1 MIDPGDGAA
10 QLRLELAG
18 MGARC
23 AGILITHC
31 HWDHLMGVADLAEG
45 TGAPVY
51 VPELERPVLEQP
63 REFFPDI
70 PLRPYEGATGVEGGE
85 TVAVAGIDFETVSIP
100 GHSPGHLAYYADD
113 CLFSGDLLFAG
124 SVGRTDLPFSD
135 WETLLASIQAL
146 FERFPPETGRLSRA
160 RPGDDARRRAADES
174 VPRRAPHRMI
184 KAPRGTH
191 DILPDEQPLFRH
203 VTGTFAELA
212 ERYGYRAITTPT
224 IEHVELIERTSGEG
238 SDIIQ
243 KEIYTLV
250 DRSERTLALRPEAT
264 APVARAYLEHGMH
277 REPQPVKT
285 YLVGQMFRYDRPQR
299 GRFRE
304 FWQLNVEAMGSEDP
318 ALDAEVI
325 QLYDELLRRLGIRR
339 YWLELNSIG
348 DRECRPAYVDKL
360 NEWLE
365 AHPDVLTPEVEQ
377 KRATSPLRVFDVKD
391 ERVREALED
400 APKIGESLCDSCR
413 EHFDAVRRY
422 LDAAGVAYRL
432 SPALVR
438 GLDYYTR
445 TTFEFLGEALGAKDS
460 ILGGG
465 RYDYLIEQIGGPP
478 TPGVGWAAGVERL
491 LMQVE
496 DEGAAGAVETPK
508 LDVFFACEDGAPREQ
523 IVGLMAELRRNGRSV
538 DTDYAGRS
546 LKGQLTQA
554 GRLGAATTVI
564 VRDGE
569 ALLRRAG
576 TEDEVVPLDALE
588 KAL

>member
-1 MIDPGDGAA
+1 
-10 QLRLELAG
+10 
-18 MGARC
+18 
-23 AGILITHC
+23 
-31 HWDHLMGVADLAEG
+31 
-45 TGAPVY
+45 
-51 VPELERPVLEQP
+51 
-63 REFFPDI
+63 
-70 PLRPYEGATGVEGGE
+70 
-85 TVAVAGIDFETVSIP
+85 
-100 GHSPGHLAYYADD
+100 
-113 CLFSGDLLFAG
+113 
-124 SVGRTDLPFSD
+124 
-135 WETLLASIQAL
+135 
-146 FERFPPETGRLSRA
+146 
-160 RPGDDARRRAADES
+160 
-174 VPRRAPHRMI
+174 MI

-212 ERYGYRAITTPT
+212 ERYGYRPIATPT

-250 DRSERTLALRPEAT
+250 DRSGRTLALRPEAT

-285 YLVGQMFRYDRPQR
+285 YLIGQMFRYDRPQR
-299 GRFRE
+299 GRYRE

-348 DRECRPAYVDKL
+348 DRECRPAYIERL
-360 NEWLE
+360 NAWLD
-365 AHPDVLTPEVEQ
+365 AHPDVLIPEVEQ

-391 ERVREALED
+391 ERVRAALED

-413 EHFDAVRRY
+413 QHFEDVRRF
-422 LDAAGVAYRL
+422 LDAAGVKYRL
-432 SPALVR
+432 SPTLVR

-465 RYDYLIEQIGGPP
+465 RYDYLIEQIGGPSI
-478 TPGVGWAAGVERL
+478 PGVGWAAGVERL
-491 LMQVE
+491 LMQAE
-496 DEGAAGAVETPK
+496 DEGAVGAAEPPK
-508 LDVFFACEDGAPREQ
+508 LDVFFAVEDGVPREL
-523 IVGLMAELRRNGRSV
+523 IVGLMAELRRRGKAV

-554 GRLGAATTVI
+554 GRLGAETTVI
-564 VRDGE
+564 VRDGD
-569 ALLRRAG
+569 ALVRRAG
-576 TEDEVVPLDALE
+576 AEDEILALGALE
-588 KAL
+588 EAL

>member
-1 MIDPGDGAA
+1 
-10 QLRLELAG
+10 
-18 MGARC
+18 
-23 AGILITHC
+23 
-31 HWDHLMGVADLAEG
+31 
-45 TGAPVY
+45 
-51 VPELERPVLEQP
+51 
-63 REFFPDI
+63 
-70 PLRPYEGATGVEGGE
+70 
-85 TVAVAGIDFETVSIP
+85 
-100 GHSPGHLAYYADD
+100 
-113 CLFSGDLLFAG
+113 
-124 SVGRTDLPFSD
+124 
-135 WETLLASIQAL
+135 
-146 FERFPPETGRLSRA
+146 
-160 RPGDDARRRAADES
+160 
-174 VPRRAPHRMI
+174 MI

-224 IEHVELIERTSGEG
+224 IEHVELIERTSGQG

-299 GRFRE
+299 GRYRE

-400 APKIGESLCDSCR
+400 APKIGESLCDELPRALRRRAPLPRCGGRGVSPLAGPR
-413 EHFDAVRRY
+413 PRSRLLLAHDLRVPGRGARGQGLDPRRRPLRLPDRADRRPADAGRR
-422 LDAAGVAYRL
+422 LGGRRRAIAHAGRGRGRGRRGRKRPSWTSS
-432 SPALVR
+432 SPA
-438 GLDYYTR
+438 R
-445 TTFEFLGEALGAKDS
+445 TARRAST
-460 ILGGG
+460 
-465 RYDYLIEQIGGPP
+465 
-478 TPGVGWAAGVERL
+478 
-491 LMQVE
+491 
-496 DEGAAGAVETPK
+496 
-508 LDVFFACEDGAPREQ
+508 

-538 DTDYAGRS
+538 DIDYAGRS

-564 VRDGE
+564 VKDGE

>member
-1 MIDPGDGAA
+1 
-10 QLRLELAG
+10 
-18 MGARC
+18 
-23 AGILITHC
+23 
-31 HWDHLMGVADLAEG
+31 
-45 TGAPVY
+45 
-51 VPELERPVLEQP
+51 
-63 REFFPDI
+63 
-70 PLRPYEGATGVEGGE
+70 
-85 TVAVAGIDFETVSIP
+85 
-100 GHSPGHLAYYADD
+100 
-113 CLFSGDLLFAG
+113 
-124 SVGRTDLPFSD
+124 
-135 WETLLASIQAL
+135 
-146 FERFPPETGRLSRA
+146 
-160 RPGDDARRRAADES
+160 
-174 VPRRAPHRMI
+174 MI

-299 GRFRE
+299 GRYRE

-496 DEGAAGAVETPK
+496 DEGAAGEVETPK
-508 LDVFFACEDGAPREQ
+508 LDVFFACEDGAPREH
-523 IVGLMAELRRNGRSV
+523 
-538 DTDYAGRS
+538 D
-546 LKGQLTQA
+546 
-554 GRLGAATTVI
+554 
-564 VRDGE
+564 
-569 ALLRRAG
+569 RRADG
-576 TEDEVVPLDALE
+576 RAAP
-588 KAL
+588 

>member
-1 MIDPGDGAA
+1 
-10 QLRLELAG
+10 
-18 MGARC
+18 
-23 AGILITHC
+23 
-31 HWDHLMGVADLAEG
+31 
-45 TGAPVY
+45 
-51 VPELERPVLEQP
+51 
-63 REFFPDI
+63 
-70 PLRPYEGATGVEGGE
+70 
-85 TVAVAGIDFETVSIP
+85 
-100 GHSPGHLAYYADD
+100 
-113 CLFSGDLLFAG
+113 
-124 SVGRTDLPFSD
+124 
-135 WETLLASIQAL
+135 
-146 FERFPPETGRLSRA
+146 
-160 RPGDDARRRAADES
+160 
-174 VPRRAPHRMI
+174 MI

-224 IEHVELIERTSGEG
+224 IEHVELIERTSGAG

-348 DRECRPAYVDKL
+348 DRECRPAYVDEL

-422 LDAAGVAYRL
+422 LDAAGVEYRL

-496 DEGAAGAVETPK
+496 DEGGADEIETPK
-508 LDVFFACEDGAPREQ
+508 LDVFFACEDGAPRELDRQ
-523 IVGLMAELRRNGRSV
+523 ADGR
-538 DTDYAGRS
+538 
-546 LKGQLTQA
+546 
-554 GRLGAATTVI
+554 AAT
-564 VRDGE
+564 
-569 ALLRRAG
+569 
-576 TEDEVVPLDALE
+576 
-588 KAL
+588 

>member
-1 MIDPGDGAA
+1 M
-10 QLRLELAG
+10 
-18 MGARC
+18 
-23 AGILITHC
+23 
-31 HWDHLMGVADLAEG
+31 
-45 TGAPVY
+45 
-51 VPELERPVLEQP
+51 
-63 REFFPDI
+63 
-70 PLRPYEGATGVEGGE
+70 
-85 TVAVAGIDFETVSIP
+85 
-100 GHSPGHLAYYADD
+100 
-113 CLFSGDLLFAG
+113 
-124 SVGRTDLPFSD
+124 
-135 WETLLASIQAL
+135 
-146 FERFPPETGRLSRA
+146 
-160 RPGDDARRRAADES
+160 
-174 VPRRAPHRMI
+174 
-184 KAPRGTH
+184 
-191 DILPDEQPLFRH
+191 
-203 VTGTFAELA
+203 TGTFAELA

-224 IEHVELIERTSGEG
+224 IEHVELIERTSGQG

-299 GRFRE
+299 GRYRE

-365 AHPDVLTPEVEQ
+365 AHPDVLTSEVEQ

-400 APKIGESLCDSCR
+400 APKIGESLCDGCR

-438 GLDYYTR
+438 GLDYYSR

-465 RYDYLIEQIGGPP
+465 RYDYLIEEIGGPP

-491 LMQVE
+491 IMQVE

-538 DTDYAGRS
+538 DIDYAGRS

-564 VRDGE
+564 VKNGE

>member
-1 MIDPGDGAA
+1 MILTMALIVDRFVLGAAQENCYVVRLDRGAPEAAVIDPGDGAA

-85 TVAVAGIDFETVSIP
+85 TVSVAGIDFETVSIP
-100 GHSPGHLAYYADD
+100 GHSPGHLAYYADG

-146 FERFPPETGRLSRA
+146 FDRFPPETGRLSRA
-160 RPGDDARRRAADES
+160 RPRDDARRRAADES

-299 GRFRE
+299 GRYRE

-325 QLYDELLRRLGIRR
+325 QLYDALLRRLGIRR

-348 DRECRPAYVDKL
+348 DRECRPAYV
-360 NEWLE
+360 EQAERVAGRPSRRSHTRGRAE
-365 AHPDVLTPEVEQ
+365 ARDQPAARVRREGRARPRGAGGRPEDRRVALRQ
-377 KRATSPLRVFDVKD
+377 LPRALRRRAPLPRRGGRGVSPLADPRPRSRLLHAHDLRVPGRGARGQGLDPRRRPLRLPD
-391 ERVREALED
+391 RADRRPADTGHRLGGRRR
-400 APKIGESLCDSCR
+400 APAPSD
-413 EHFDAVRRY
+413 RRRR
-422 LDAAGVAYRL
+422 ARPARSE
-432 SPALVR
+432 SPAS
-438 GLDYYTR
+438 TSSSPSR
-445 TTFEFLGEALGAKDS
+445 TA
-460 ILGGG
+460 
-465 RYDYLIEQIGGPP
+465 
-478 TPGVGWAAGVERL
+478 
-491 LMQVE
+491 
-496 DEGAAGAVETPK
+496 
-508 LDVFFACEDGAPREQ
+508 
-523 IVGLMAELRRNGRSV
+523 
-538 DTDYAGRS
+538 
-546 LKGQLTQA
+546 
-554 GRLGAATTVI
+554 
-564 VRDGE
+564 
-569 ALLRRAG
+569 RRASRSSG
-576 TEDEVVPLDALE
+576 
-588 KAL
+588 

>member
-1 MIDPGDGAA
+1 
-10 QLRLELAG
+10 
-18 MGARC
+18 
-23 AGILITHC
+23 
-31 HWDHLMGVADLAEG
+31 
-45 TGAPVY
+45 
-51 VPELERPVLEQP
+51 
-63 REFFPDI
+63 
-70 PLRPYEGATGVEGGE
+70 
-85 TVAVAGIDFETVSIP
+85 
-100 GHSPGHLAYYADD
+100 
-113 CLFSGDLLFAG
+113 
-124 SVGRTDLPFSD
+124 
-135 WETLLASIQAL
+135 
-146 FERFPPETGRLSRA
+146 
-160 RPGDDARRRAADES
+160 
-174 VPRRAPHRMI
+174 MI

-191 DILPDEQPLFRH
+191 DILPDEQQLFRH
-203 VTGTFAELA
+203 VTTTFTELA
-212 ERYGYRAITTPT
+212 ERYGYRAITTPI

-325 QLYDELLRRLGIRR
+325 QLYDELLRQLGIRR

-348 DRECRPAYVDKL
+348 DRECRPAYVEKL

-365 AHPDVLTPEVEQ
+365 AHPDVLTSDVEQ

-391 ERVREALED
+391 ERGRQALEG

-413 EHFDAVRRY
+413 EHFEAVRRY
-422 LDAAGVAYRL
+422 LDAAGVQYRL
-432 SPALVR
+432 SPTLVR

-491 LMQVE
+491 LLQVQE
-496 DEGAAGAVETPK
+496 EGGVAGELGEPSV
-508 LDVFFACEDGAPREQ
+508 DVFFAFEDGAPREQ
-523 IVGLMAELRRNGRSV
+523 IVGLMADLRRSGRSV

-564 VRDGE
+564 VKDGE

>member
-1 MIDPGDGAA
+1 
-10 QLRLELAG
+10 
-18 MGARC
+18 
-23 AGILITHC
+23 
-31 HWDHLMGVADLAEG
+31 
-45 TGAPVY
+45 
-51 VPELERPVLEQP
+51 
-63 REFFPDI
+63 
-70 PLRPYEGATGVEGGE
+70 
-85 TVAVAGIDFETVSIP
+85 
-100 GHSPGHLAYYADD
+100 
-113 CLFSGDLLFAG
+113 
-124 SVGRTDLPFSD
+124 
-135 WETLLASIQAL
+135 
-146 FERFPPETGRLSRA
+146 
-160 RPGDDARRRAADES
+160 
-174 VPRRAPHRMI
+174 MI

-348 DRECRPAYVDKL
+348 DRECRPTYVDKL
-360 NEWLE
+360 NEWLA
-365 AHPDVLTPEVEQ
+365 AHPDILTPEVEQ
-377 KRATSPLRVFDVKD
+377 KRTTSPLRVFDVKD
-391 ERVREALED
+391 EHVREALED

-491 LMQVE
+491 LLQVQE
-496 DEGAAGAVETPK
+496 EGAAGEVARPSV
-508 LDVFFACEDGAPREQ
+508 DVFFAFEDGAPREH

-538 DTDYAGRS
+538 DIDYAGRS

-564 VRDGE
+564 VKDGE

-576 TEDEVVPLDALE
+576 TEDEVVPLDTLE

>member
-1 MIDPGDGAA
+1 
-10 QLRLELAG
+10 
-18 MGARC
+18 
-23 AGILITHC
+23 
-31 HWDHLMGVADLAEG
+31 
-45 TGAPVY
+45 
-51 VPELERPVLEQP
+51 
-63 REFFPDI
+63 
-70 PLRPYEGATGVEGGE
+70 
-85 TVAVAGIDFETVSIP
+85 
-100 GHSPGHLAYYADD
+100 
-113 CLFSGDLLFAG
+113 
-124 SVGRTDLPFSD
+124 
-135 WETLLASIQAL
+135 
-146 FERFPPETGRLSRA
+146 
-160 RPGDDARRRAADES
+160 
-174 VPRRAPHRMI
+174 MI

-203 VTGTFAELA
+203 VTGSFTELA
-212 ERYGYRAITTPT
+212 ERYGYRPIATPT

-250 DRSERTLALRPEAT
+250 DRSGRTLALRPEAT

-285 YLVGQMFRYDRPQR
+285 YLIGQMFRYDRPQR
-299 GRFRE
+299 GRYRE

-325 QLYDELLRRLGIRR
+325 QLYDELLRQLGIRR

-348 DRECRPAYVDKL
+348 DRECRPAYIEGL
-360 NEWLE
+360 NAWLD

-391 ERVREALED
+391 ERVRAALED

-413 EHFDAVRRY
+413 QHFEDVRRF
-422 LDAAGVAYRL
+422 LDAAGVEYRL
-432 SPALVR
+432 SPTLVR

-465 RYDYLIEQIGGPP
+465 RYDYLIEQIGGPSI
-478 TPGVGWAAGVERL
+478 PGVGWAAGVERL

-496 DEGAAGAVETPK
+496 DEGAAGAAEPPK
-508 LDVFFACEDGAPREQ
+508 LDVFFAVEDGVPREL
-523 IVGLMAELRRNGRSV
+523 IVRLMAELRRRGKAV

-554 GRLGAATTVI
+554 GPSAP
-564 VRDGE
+564 
-569 ALLRRAG
+569 RR
-576 TEDEVVPLDALE
+576 P
-588 KAL
+588 